1 MKGQTRRCL
10 YEVMLEQNLPLLI
23 LPDGGVYGANDIQP
37 SPTPGVFGML
47 LRVGMLDANFSDCF
61 LNFLISASRFFCAAV
76 ISFSFCFAAS
86 NAV

>member
-1 MKGQTRRCL
+1 
-10 YEVMLEQNLPLLI
+10 MLEQNLPLLI
-23 LPDGGVYGANDIQP
+23 LPDGVYGANDIQP

-47 LRVGMLDANFSDCF
+47 LRVGMLDANFCDCF
-61 LNFLISASRFFCAAV
+61 VMFLISASRFFCAAV

>member
-23 LPDGGVYGANDIQP
+23 LPAGVYGANDIQP

-47 LRVGMLDANFSDCF
+47 LPVGMLDANFSDCF
-61 LNFLISASRFFCAAV
+61 LIFLISASRFFCAVA
-76 ISFSFCFAAS
+76 ISFSFCFATS
-86 NAV
+86 NAL